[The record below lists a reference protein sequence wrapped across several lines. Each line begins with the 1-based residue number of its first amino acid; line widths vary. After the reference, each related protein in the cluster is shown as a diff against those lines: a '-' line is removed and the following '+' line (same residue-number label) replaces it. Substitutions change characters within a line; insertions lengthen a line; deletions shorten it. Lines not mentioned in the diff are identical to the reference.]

1 MLKNYGV
8 NVCVCVCVCMSEGGG
23 REGDREKEVSYLIT
37 LSIAKIMYSV
47 DST

>member
-1 MLKNYGV
+1 M
-8 NVCVCVCVCMSEGGG
+8 CVCVCDGAG
-23 REGDREKEVSYLIT
+23 REGDRQKEVSYLIT